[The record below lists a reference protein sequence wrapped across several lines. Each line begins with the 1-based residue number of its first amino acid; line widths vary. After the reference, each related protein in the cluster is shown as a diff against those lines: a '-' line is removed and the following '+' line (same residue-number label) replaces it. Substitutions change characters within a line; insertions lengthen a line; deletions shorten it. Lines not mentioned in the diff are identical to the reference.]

1 VVRSYLKSLS
11 KRIERVGV
19 DKFSIDA
26 LKLEAAAIDPNQPPS
41 SGAATVVHNMKPC
54 MRKLDFGA
62 KSMVFLDENRDC
74 G

>member
-1 VVRSYLKSLS
+1 MVRSYLKSLS

-41 SGAATVVHNMKPC
+41 SGAATVVHNKPC
-54 MRKLDFGA
+54 MRKLGFGA
-62 KSMVFLDENRDC
+62 KSMVFLDGNRDC